1 MLQQKSPSP
10 APEAA
15 ATLSKAVVRAAGFL
29 GFSQATMADVLCLST
44 ASVSRLFTGTYV
56 LSPSRKAEW
65 QLGLMFVRLF
75 RSLDSI
81 LGRGE
86 PARVWLNGENA
97 ALGGRPAELVRTM
110 EGLGRVV
117 AYLDAY
123 RGRV

>member
-1 MLQQKSPSP
+1 MLQQKS
-10 APEAA
+10 AA
-15 ATLSKAVVRAAGFL
+15 LHPDAGPTLTKAVVRAAEFL
-29 GFSQATMADVLCLST
+29 GFSQAAMADVLCLSA
-44 ASVSRLFTGTYV
+44 ASVSRLFAGTYV
-56 LSPSRKAEW
+56 LNPARKAEW

-86 PARVWLNGENA
+86 PARLWINGENT
-97 ALGGRPAELVRTM
+97 ALGGRPADLVRKM

-123 RGRV
+123 RGRI

>member
-1 MLQQKSPSP
+1 MLQQKSASLHPDAGP
-10 APEAA
+10 
-15 ATLSKAVVRAAGFL
+15 TLSKAVVRAAEFL
-29 GFSQATMADVLCLST
+29 GFSQAAMADVLCLSA
-44 ASVSRLFTGTYV
+44 ASVSRLFAGTYV
-56 LSPSRKAEW
+56 LAPTRKAEW

-86 PARVWLNGENA
+86 QARTWLNGENA
-97 ALGGRPAELVRTM
+97 ALGGRPADLVRKM

-123 RGRV
+123 RGRI